1 MPWKERSAMS
11 LKLEFVSF
19 AQQEAANIRG
29 LCRRFG
35 VSPATAYKW
44 LRRFQESGVAG
55 LAEGS
60 RRPLHSPLTTPDA
73 VAAQILATAHQHPAW
88 GARKLKHLLEAQGHV
103 IPAVSTVHAILQR
116 NGLHVTSAKGSESVG
131 RFEHEAPNQ
140 LWQMDFKGHFE
151 TGAGRSHPLT
161 ILDDHSRFLLC
172 LHHSADERRQ
182 SVQTQLVRVFETYG
196 LPERMSMDNGA
207 PWGDTTG
214 TFTGLELWLMRQ
226 GIRVGH
232 SRPYHPQTQGKLE
245 RLHRSLKAEL
255 LQGRWF
261 PDAQQIQLAFDG
273 WRQIYNLERPHESLE
288 MHTPASCY
296 QPSARCY
303 CAHPAPPEYDVSMAV
318 RRVDVNGRLSFKG
331 QKLTIGKAFIREHL
345 GIREETEDAYSLW
358 WYSSKIGTVNLK
370 SLDINI
376 GKTR

>member
-1 MPWKERSAMS
+1 MS
-11 LKLEFVSF
+11 LRLEFVSF
-19 AQQEAANIRG
+19 AQQEEANIRG

-44 LRRFQESGVAG
+44 LHRFQERGTAG
-55 LAEGS
+55 LEERS
-60 RRPLHSPLTTPDA
+60 RRPLHSPSMTSDA
-73 VAAQILATAHQHPAW
+73 VVAQILSAARQHPAW
-88 GARKLKHLLEAQGHV
+88 GARKLKHLLETQGQV
-103 IPAVSTVHAILQR
+103 MPAVSTIQAILHR
-116 NGLHVTSAKGSESVG
+116 NGLHIASAKGAESVG
-131 RFEHEAPNQ
+131 RFEQEAPNQ

-172 LHHSADERRQ
+172 LYHSANEQRQ
-182 SVQTQLVRVFETYG
+182 TVQTQLIRVFETYG

-214 TFTGLELWLMRQ
+214 RFTGLELWLMRQ

-261 PDAQQIQLAFDG
+261 ANATQIQHAFDG
-273 WRQIYNLERPHESLE
+273 WRQSYNLERPHESLE
-288 MHTPASCY
+288 MRTPASRY
-296 QPSARCY
+296 QPSTRNY
-303 CAHPAPPEYDVSMAV
+303 CAHPAPPEYDASTAV

-331 QKLTIGKAFIREHL
+331 QTLNIGKAFIREHL
-345 GIREETEDAYSLW
+345 GIRKETEDTYSLW
-358 WYSSKIGTVNLK
+358 WYSSKIGTLNLK
-370 SLDINI
+370 SLEINI
-376 GKTR
+376 GKSR